1 MRLISALIATAV
13 IASPVFAQEV
23 KIKGN
28 TNIAASQNNTAAI
41 AVGHDEPGRAVFGA
55 EKVVFLDIW
64 LSARP
69 HDGAEMTRQVQLYSW
84 ARGRS
89 QSQ

>member
-1 MRLISALIATAV
+1 MRLISALVVTAV

-41 AVGHDEPGRAVFGA
+41 AVGPF
-55 EKVVFLDIW
+55 
-64 LSARP
+64 
-69 HDGAEMTRQVQLYSW
+69 DGHAGCTHIRKGDQ
-84 ARGRS
+84 GG
-89 QSQ
+89 